1 MQKRTLK
8 DVVHNTGAMLGGS
21 TFAPNGVF
29 CYYGNTMKL
38 TKYEQVGILLSAGVM
53 AIALFVYKHQPDVF
67 AMMTGNSQTAS
78 VASSDDV
85 EERLTDAFSGKE
97 LSKLVIEDVR
107 VGTGAAVTKGDT
119 VEVQYAGRLQDGTE
133 FDSSYKR
140 GDTFSFKVGAGRVI
154 AGWEEGLVGM
164 QVGGERVLVIP
175 ASMAY
180 GNRQVGII
188 PPNSPLVFSIELLNI
203 K

>member
-1 MQKRTLK
+1 
-8 DVVHNTGAMLGGS
+8 
-21 TFAPNGVF
+21 
-29 CYYGNTMKL
+29 MKL

-53 AIALFVYKHQPDVF
+53 AVALFVYKHQPNVF